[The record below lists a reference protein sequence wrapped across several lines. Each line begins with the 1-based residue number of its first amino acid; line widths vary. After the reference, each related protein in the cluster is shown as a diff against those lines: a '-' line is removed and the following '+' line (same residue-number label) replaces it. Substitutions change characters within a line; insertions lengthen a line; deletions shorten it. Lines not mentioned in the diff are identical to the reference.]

1 MQAQRKGLD
10 REVII
15 IGGVVVIGMIM
26 AILDATIVNV
36 AIPTLGAE
44 FHTSISTIQWVM
56 TAYLLALASTIP
68 VSGWAGAR
76 FGTKP
81 VWIASLALFTLGSC
95 LAGAAPSIDWLIA
108 SRVVQGAAAGL
119 IMPVGQTILLH
130 AAGPGRI
137 GRVMSVIGIP
147 MLLAP
152 IAGPVIGGAI
162 VEETTWR
169 WIFFVNLPVAAIAL
183 TLAWRLL
190 PDAAPQRGQ
199 RLDLRGL
206 ALLSPGIA
214 IAVYGLRDR
223 QRRNRRHAGSGLDGG
238 RGRAGRGIR
247 RARVAFQ
254 GPPADR
260 RLAVRAAWLRGGCSD
275 ELPARHRAVRLAH
288 PAAALLPARPGR

>member
-1 MQAQRKGLD
+1 MQAQRTGLD
-10 REVII
+10 REVVIL
-15 IGGVVVIGMIM
+15 GGVVVIGMIM

-95 LAGAAPSIDWLIA
+95 LAGAAPSIDLLIA
-108 SRVVQGAAAGL
+108 SRVIQGAAAGL

-130 AAGPGRI
+130 AAGPRRI
-137 GRVMSVIGIP
+137 GRVMSVVGIP

-162 VEETTWR
+162 VEETT
-169 WIFFVNLPVAAIAL
+169 LAL
-183 TLAWRLL
+183 DLLRQPARRRDRADARL
-190 PDAAPQRGQ
+190 AAPAEHG
-199 RLDLRGL
+199 
-206 ALLSPGIA
+206 
-214 IAVYGLRDR
+214 
-223 QRRNRRHAGSGLDGG
+223 
-238 RGRAGRGIR
+238 
-247 RARVAFQ
+247 
-254 GPPADR
+254 
-260 RLAVRAAWLRGGCSD
+260 AATR
-275 ELPARHRAVRLAH
+275 
-288 PAAALLPARPGR
+288 